1 MSNKVYIGIIAA
13 LLAVVCFMAYSINKK
28 DKEMHERII
37 YMNAENG
44 KIIDEREGIEME
56 LEAMKLNYDTMSV
69 DNSEMRAKIDAQIS
83 EISSLQKKVKNRD
96 YDITKL
102 RSEAETLRSIMK
114 DYIHQIDSLNQAN
127 QRLTIERDNE
137 ATRANQAETNLKDTQ
152 GELNTTK
159 EMVKQGS
166 ILNAG
171 EFVNTGIFERNTGK
185 QVETDRASKVEMIKS
200 CFKIRKNTIA
210 KPGNKTLFV
219 SITGPDGA
227 VLSGKGSG
235 KTSIGGSDI
244 NYSVSREV
252 DYQGNDV
259 DVCVYY
265 TANEGYEF
273 KKGNYKLN
281 IYESGALIGTSTVA
295 LK

>member
-13 LLAVVCFMAYSINKK
+13 LLAVVCFMAYSLNKK

-56 LEAMKLNYDTMSV
+56 LEAMKLSYDTMTV
-69 DNSEMRAKIDAQIS
+69 ENSDMRAKIDAQIA

-102 RSEAETLRSIMK
+102 RAEAETLRSIMK
-114 DYIHQIDSLNQAN
+114 NYIHQIDSLNQAN

-137 ATRANQAETNLKDTQ
+137 ATRANQAESDLKNTQ

-166 ILNAG
+166 VLSAG
-171 EFVNTGIFERNTGK
+171 EFVNSGIFERNSGK
-185 QVETDRASKVEMIKS
+185 QVETDRANKAEMIKS
-200 CFKIRKNTIA
+200 CFKIRKNAIA

-219 SITGPDGA
+219 SVTGPDGA

-235 KTSIGGSDI
+235 KTSINGADM

-265 TANEGYEF
+265 TANAGYEF
-273 KKGNYKLN
+273 KKGNYKIN
-281 IYESGALIGTSTVA
+281 IYEGGALIGSSTVA

>member
-28 DKEMHERII
+28 DKEINERII

-56 LEAMKLNYDTMSV
+56 LEAMKLNYDTISV

-166 ILNAG
+166 VLNAG

-235 KTSIGGSDI
+235 KTSIGGSDV

>member
-166 ILNAG
+166 VLNAG

-265 TANEGYEF
+265 TANAGYEF

>member
-1 MSNKVYIGIIAA
+1 MSNKVYIGVIAA
-13 LLAVVCFMAYSINKK
+13 LLAVVCFMAYSLNKK

-56 LEAMKLNYDTMSV
+56 LEAMKMSYDTINV
-69 DNSEMRAKIDAQIS
+69 ENSDMRAKIDAQIS

-102 RSEAETLRSIMK
+102 RSEAETLRTIMK

-127 QRLTIERDNE
+127 QKLTIERDNE
-137 ATRANQAETNLKDTQ
+137 ATRANQAESSLKDTQ
-152 GELNTTK
+152 GELSTTK
-159 EMVKQGS
+159 EMVKQGA
-166 ILNAG
+166 ILTAG
-171 EFVNTGIFERNTGK
+171 EFINTGIFERNTGK
-185 QVETDRASKVEMIKS
+185 QVETDRASKTEMIKS
-200 CFKIRKNTIA
+200 CFKIRKNAIA

-219 SITGPDGA
+219 SVVGPDGA
-227 VLSGKGSG
+227 TLAGKGSG
-235 KTSIGGSDI
+235 KTTTGAGEI

-259 DVCVYY
+259 DVCVFY
-265 TANEGYEF
+265 TANEGYEY
-273 KKGNYKLN
+273 KKGNYKVN
-281 IYESGALIGTSTVA
+281 IYEGGALIGSSTVA